1 MKLQDLIQELER
13 QKPLKWDRKIN
24 SSQLEMVLAENQARF
39 QINGDNH
46 FPITKPCHSQI
57 AERLDI
63 PAKYYQKMVNESP
76 ELLAENVNTWLRR
89 SEKDFFVRGLGAS
102 VRAFLSGRYKVID
115 HLDVLYCS
123 LNELQAHEAEVED
136 CFLSETEVNLK
147 VRSNKLRDFVRHRDD
162 LIIGGLLLTNSETGH
177 KAIRVEP
184 RLFRVQCT
192 NGMVI
197 EEFVTRQVHLENG
210 DNGFDEM
217 IYLSIRRSI
226 RELFSQFGEIIQT
239 LRETTEIKVR
249 NPQRVINNV
258 VEHYKLSETQKEN
271 ILMSFG
277 AEPEFDKY
285 GIANAIT
292 RAAQK
297 EENWEKSLELEK
309 LGGKLIT
316 LPIQEFRGFD
326 E

>member
-13 QKPLKWDRKIN
+13 QKPLKWDRKMN
-24 SSQLEMVLAENQARF
+24 SSELKMVLAENQARF

-63 PAKYYQKMVNESP
+63 PAKYYHRMENESP

-89 SEKDFFVRGLGAS
+89 TEKDFFVRGLGDS
-102 VRAFLSGRYKVID
+102 VRAFLSDRYKVID

-162 LIIGGLLLTNSETGH
+162 VIIGGLLLTNSETGH

-239 LRETTEIKVR
+239 LRETTEIKVK

-258 VEHYKLSETQKEN
+258 VEHYKLSETQKDN

-292 RAAQK
+292 RAAQM